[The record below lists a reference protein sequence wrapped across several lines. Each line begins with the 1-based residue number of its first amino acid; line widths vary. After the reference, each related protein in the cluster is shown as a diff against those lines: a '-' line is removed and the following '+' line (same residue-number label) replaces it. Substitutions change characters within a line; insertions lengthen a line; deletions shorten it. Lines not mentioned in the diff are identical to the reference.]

1 MKYFITQT
9 PKPVTG
15 DLPERDTILT
25 DFTTA
30 TATDTP
36 AVNALK
42 TPLCSTGERIAI
54 LPRQVVNKALETP
67 TLNGLLAA
75 TAGISPNVTNA
86 LGQPPTANTETLLI
100 YCSRGRGWCE
110 MGGRRYGLS
119 PGQLLVIPAG
129 TPHVYGADRE
139 CLWAIS
145 WVQAAGV
152 NLPFFLHQLGV
163 TADQPVIEVGT
174 DASIPALFHELL
186 DAIEAGGS
194 TTQLAHAAL
203 MLTRLFELFRNQPC
217 NQACSEADA
226 AQKIRQSIAYM
237 SEHLD
242 QPLQVAALA
251 AKANI
256 SQSHYFALFKRHI
269 GSTPIDYFTQLRMQR
284 ACHLLGATTMSVK
297 GVAAALGYDD
307 PFYFSRVF
315 RSVQGVAPSDYRLA
329 QSRFK
334 PSVSGVVRQTS
345 VAERI
350 LHVKRR
356 IIHSMP
362 EFHLR

>member
-1 MKYFITQT
+1 MNDAQKTALFDGRTNC
-9 PKPVTG
+9 
-15 DLPERDTILT
+15 
-25 DFTTA
+25 DFA
-30 TATDTP
+30 AP
-36 AVNALK
+36 
-42 TPLCSTGERIAI
+42 S
-54 LPRQVVNKALETP
+54 RQQSSWKLP

-75 TAGISPNVTNA
+75 AIGISPNVTNA

-110 MGGRRYGLS
+110 TGGRRYGLS

-163 TADQPVIEVGT
+163 TADQPVIEVGADT
-174 DASIPALFHELL
+174 SIPALFQELL

-194 TTQLAHAAL
+194 TMQLAHAAL
-203 MLTRLFELFRNQPC
+203 TLTRLLELFRNQPC

-226 AQKIRQSIAYM
+226 AKKIRQSPCLHERSTLTSHCKWYA
-237 SEHLD
+237 
-242 QPLQVAALA
+242 PA

-284 ACHLLGATTMSVK
+284 ACHLLGTTTMSVK

-307 PFYFSRVF
+307 PFYFSCACFARP
-315 RSVQGVAPSDYRLA
+315 RRRAQRLSA
-329 QSRFK
+329 RPK
-334 PSVSGVVRQTS
+334 PVHHAR
-345 VAERI
+345 
-350 LHVKRR
+350 
-356 IIHSMP
+356 
-362 EFHLR
+362 